1 MAFKMKGNINFGEG
15 TGRSAFPSV
24 WGKLKEKAKKIKQ
37 KVKDVS
43 MAASAHTGT
52 NPASKT

>member
-24 WGKLKEKAKKIKQ
+24 WEKLKKKAKKTKK
-37 KVKDVS
+37 KVK
-43 MAASAHTGT
+43 
-52 NPASKT
+52 